1 MSSCQNT
8 GRLACPCAT
17 SYLGFRV
24 ANADSIGRLNVS
36 VANSVC
42 ASGCDYGIEYG
53 LNLCAAHDSGM
64 PPFCNVPGAPA
75 WCSSPWCYV
84 NASHCAFDHAE
95 SSYLEGEGGLHYSY
109 ETCSAPD
116 SFTDWYLARTG
127 TLQLCSVFAE
137 ADGGG
142 PCGTARTHLQIE
154 AMVGAINELNGGD
167 GFSLGSRLIP
177 RTYRFNYT
185 YHTYPAGSWA
195 THGRNLSRATF
206 ASDRCDVVVGM
217 ASGCPDD
224 EIAAQ
229 ALVANETRRIYVTGR
244 DPRVLTAGGAEQPY
258 LFSTYVDSDHYARA
272 ALERYRKLGASSS
285 ALLYE
290 VNGDPFY
297 AGLGRQAIEDAR
309 ALAYDV
315 RYNASLRRR
324 ADGAVDYAALTAHL
338 TAAHGTAPDVLVLT
352 VPEPLFRFALERL
365 KSWRPPYAPNA
376 HVYSGV
382 WWPGVASGNETCAG
396 LAEECEH
403 VTGAAQMAS
412 DEALR
417 GYTDTLLE
425 DTAYATYEQLR
436 AARMPAS
443 SSGSGG
449 DGGQL
454 VEHPD
459 AAAIPSLLAQ
469 ALGTIFDFRDMP
481 KPDKPLSDP
490 LDYEL
495 LRSYLRSGK
504 RIASTY
510 IGPISFDARGQ
521 NVGRPPTLLQVSG
534 GHAQPVLSQSAV
546 SGAQLDYPAPAA
558 KCPADAH
565 RLDYDGSCL
574 LCSASTCE
582 KSTQGSAIWI
592 FIATGVGGA
601 GLLLLLV
608 GFCFLRRRLRRQ
620 AVRFGLSPHRLAKLV
635 GWRYLLP
642 AVFQRWW
649 LRRHHLDAHTQL
661 RKAAKEA
668 ERPDEQFRA
677 ELRGARASRQS
688 FKLA

>member
-1 MSSCQNT
+1 
-8 GRLACPCAT
+8 
-17 SYLGFRV
+17 
-24 ANADSIGRLNVS
+24 
-36 VANSVC
+36 
-42 ASGCDYGIEYG
+42 
-53 LNLCAAHDSGM
+53 
-64 PPFCNVPGAPA
+64 
-75 WCSSPWCYV
+75 
-84 NASHCAFDHAE
+84 
-95 SSYLEGEGGLHYSY
+95 
-109 ETCSAPD
+109 
-116 SFTDWYLARTG
+116 
-127 TLQLCSVFAE
+127 
-137 ADGGG
+137 
-142 PCGTARTHLQIE
+142 
-154 AMVGAINELNGGD
+154 
-167 GFSLGSRLIP
+167 
-177 RTYRFNYT
+177 
-185 YHTYPAGSWA
+185 
-195 THGRNLSRATF
+195 
-206 ASDRCDVVVGM
+206 
-217 ASGCPDD
+217 
-224 EIAAQ
+224 
-229 ALVANETRRIYVTGR
+229 
-244 DPRVLTAGGAEQPY
+244 
-258 LFSTYVDSDHYARA
+258 
-272 ALERYRKLGASSS
+272 
-285 ALLYE
+285 
-290 VNGDPFY
+290 
-297 AGLGRQAIEDAR
+297 
-309 ALAYDV
+309 
-315 RYNASLRRR
+315 
-324 ADGAVDYAALTAHL
+324 
-338 TAAHGTAPDVLVLT
+338 
-352 VPEPLFRFALERL
+352 
-365 KSWRPPYAPNA
+365 
-376 HVYSGV
+376 
-382 WWPGVASGNETCAG
+382 
-396 LAEECEH
+396 
-403 VTGAAQMAS
+403 
-412 DEALR
+412 
-417 GYTDTLLE
+417 
-425 DTAYATYEQLR
+425 
-436 AARMPAS
+436 
-443 SSGSGG
+443 
-449 DGGQL
+449 
-454 VEHPD
+454 
-459 AAAIPSLLAQ
+459 
-469 ALGTIFDFRDMP
+469 MP